1 MTGALDALIIAFAC
15 TPSLNLLH
23 KSSSC
28 LEVSSM
34 TAQPGVCQT
43 WSETPNMGFL
53 MSRLNKCAIING
65 KYGRKQRN
73 VINYNL
79 TIIMVTS
86 SDDIRYAF
94 M

>member
-1 MTGALDALIIAFAC
+1 
-15 TPSLNLLH
+15 
-23 KSSSC
+23 
-28 LEVSSM
+28 
-34 TAQPGVCQT
+34 
-43 WSETPNMGFL
+43 MGFL
-53 MSRLNKCAIING
+53 MSRLNKCAIINR

-79 TIIMVTS
+79 TIIMVMS